1 MGRQSF
7 EAPSSVKAVTRV
19 NGRGEQ
25 VFKQM
30 FSDSCSVCLRLSQCH
45 FSTHLATSSANSVR
59 ATELG
64 TVDIKFQYLFS
75 RCPESQRND
84 QYKAI
89 AITKGRTK
97 GHGVNHKKGL
107 AASRDR
113 GWKA

>member
-7 EAPSSVKAVTRV
+7 EVPSSFKTVTRV
-19 NGRGEQ
+19 NRRGEK
-25 VFKQM
+25 VLKQM
-30 FSDSCSVCLRLSQCH
+30 FSGSCSVWQRLSQCH

-64 TVDIKFQYLFS
+64 TVDINFQYLFS
-75 RCPESQRND
+75 RCPGSQRNY

-97 GHGVNHKKGL
+97 GHVVNHKKGL

-113 GWKA
+113 G